1 MYRER
6 HGGLRARLQRI
17 KSALYLKGEETD
29 KTPEVS
35 PRVFIVFARNISN
48 FQKNAYVVY
57 ELHNFGRWFVG
68 KNFLFFFFVLFYR
81 HGSGQ
86 R

>member
-17 KSALYLKGEETD
+17 KSASYLTGEETD
-29 KTPEVS
+29 KTPKVS
-35 PRVFIVFARNISN
+35 LRVFIVFARNISN
-48 FQKNAYVVY
+48 FQKNGTLY
-57 ELHNFGRWFVG
+57 
-68 KNFLFFFFVLFYR
+68 KNYTTSVDGLSEKIFCFFFFLFYR